1 MIQWEFMGFDF
12 DISNLN
18 YHAQFLLCGVDINT
32 IQANS
37 IFHDS
42 KCFTVYYNVEY
53 PGAKESITTKFQAA
67 AALGGS
73 SALDQ

>member
-1 MIQWEFMGFDF
+1 MFIVV
-12 DISNLN
+12 
-18 YHAQFLLCGVDINT
+18 YINT
-32 IQANS
+32 TYQIQANEA
-37 IFHDS
+37 IHDS

-67 AALGGS
+67 ALGGS